1 MEEQD
6 KRSASIFPD
15 KTTGLILSYG
25 EAACTV
31 HLNAAGLNCIATRDL
46 VQAHDCYAPDIA
58 PTDHPGRRQMPKF
71 ISWATLEGA
80 ARNIALAAC
89 CLVMLGRGQPLDP
102 AERATIKAGTP
113 VGAVNWE
120 KPGPS
125 WENDKLIGGG

>member
-1 MEEQD
+1 MKEQ
-6 KRSASIFPD
+6 KNRSASIFQD
-15 KTTGLILSYG
+15 KATGLILSYV

-31 HLNAAGLNCIATRDL
+31 DHDAAGLKCKATRDL

-89 CLVMLGRGQPLDP
+89 CLVMLGRGPTPDA
-102 AERATIKAGTP
+102 AELETIKPGTL
-113 VGAVNWE
+113 VVAFNG
-120 KPGPS
+120 
-125 WENDKLIGGG
+125 